1 RYGENIVN
9 TSTVGSWVKESIN
22 LLAIIYSRIKHKVLN
37 ASYVQGDETTIKVL
51 DPLKKSG
58 KHQGYLWGYHAPLEK
73 LVLMEY
79 GEGRAAEYP
88 DAFLGDFHGVFQT
101 DAYGAYDTVL
111 RNKANMRHVCC
122 WSHARRNFTKAM
134 DSDKRR
140 ATAALDMIREL
151 YRVEAMARENMADLD
166 EVLRLRTT
174 FSVPML
180 ENIKQ
185 AFAAIRMNLLRAI
198 LTIFIIAFGIM
209 SLISMLTAVDGMKS
223 ALYSSFASV
232 GSNTYTISYESA
244 MSGMQRHGR
253 REKDPVPISYNQA
266 TSFQQRYNF
275 PGQVSLSFDASDAAI
290 VQFRSVKTAPKIN
303 VIGADQYHL
312 PSSGLQ
318 LLQGRNFTSQEI
330 QYGRKVAIIGNSLH
344 EDLFGPQEAV
354 GKTISVDNK
363 KYLVIGSLKP
373 KGTSFGPSQDNR
385 IIIPLLAAQNDFS
398 ISDLSYNIAVQ
409 VKDVELLKE
418 MG

>member
-1 RYGENIVN
+1 MHIFKVLMQERIPIFSTLTETEFLHVTDLLGKYMALAATLNLRVQELEDGRFTDRQTIEEYRQLIWGKKSERHVGSLAQLDLDTAQPELPFDGLPQVESKIKQSMVPLGIVKEKINKKSIRLVKPTGRKALSETLPREYVEILPEDYHDGMTPIDAEVTQELDYRPGSFFVRVITRTRFADPKTKSVAIAAMPQRPIHKGVAGAGLLAYILVARFCDHLPYYRQVKMLNRYGENIVN

-151 YRVEAMARENMADLD
+151 YRVEAMARENMAELD
-166 EVLRLRTT
+166 
-174 FSVPML
+174 
-180 ENIKQ
+180 
-185 AFAAIRMNLLRAI
+185 
-198 LTIFIIAFGIM
+198 
-209 SLISMLTAVDGMKS
+209 
-223 ALYSSFASV
+223 
-232 GSNTYTISYESA
+232 
-244 MSGMQRHGR
+244 
-253 REKDPVPISYNQA
+253 
-266 TSFQQRYNF
+266 
-275 PGQVSLSFDASDAAI
+275 
-290 VQFRSVKTAPKIN
+290 
-303 VIGADQYHL
+303 
-312 PSSGLQ
+312 
-318 LLQGRNFTSQEI
+318 
-330 QYGRKVAIIGNSLH
+330 
-344 EDLFGPQEAV
+344 
-354 GKTISVDNK
+354 
-363 KYLVIGSLKP
+363 
-373 KGTSFGPSQDNR
+373 
-385 IIIPLLAAQNDFS
+385 
-398 ISDLSYNIAVQ
+398 
-409 VKDVELLKE
+409 
-418 MG
+418 